1 MSELIQKIVS
11 VFPITQGIQLMKAA
25 FLGLTVDNIKLPVIV
40 MGTVSILCTGIS
52 IKYFKWE

>member
-1 MSELIQKIVS
+1 
-11 VFPITQGIQLMKAA
+11 MKAA